1 MLKTIEPPVLAV
13 VQPGATQVQPPRQL
27 GPSGRQFWND
37 ILAEF
42 VIEDRAGLELL
53 CLAAEATDRAQ
64 DLAERVRVEGS
75 TIRTKTGVRVHPAC
89 RDELANRA
97 FVAKA
102 IERLGLNLQAVRPN
116 IGRPP
121 RAF

>member
-1 MLKTIEPPVLAV
+1 M
-13 VQPGATQVQPPRQL
+13 QL
-27 GPSGRQFWND
+27 WTE

-53 CLAAEATDRAQ
+53 CLAAESLDRAQ
-64 DLAERVRVEGS
+64 RLSAAIVKDGE
-75 TIRTKTGVRVHPAC
+75 TIRTKTGIRAHPGL

-97 FVAKA
+97 FAA
-102 IERLGLNLQAVRPN
+102 RALGQLGLLSEAIKP

-121 RAF
+121 RAY